1 MADRR
6 DEERRWT
13 ELTDRQA
20 LGEELSPE
28 EQEFCERFGAGD
40 SADTAVAREQEFY
53 AELAH
58 LDAAPDEHSRALV
71 DAALAGLAQ
80 DTVRQEQQTV
90 SRIRRDLGSRATV
103 AVAALAALAAAVGL
117 GYVAFG
123 PTAAPEVVATPD
135 APAPRIELVYVS
147 GDVKVDG
154 HAPERGTTLL
164 REGSTIE
171 VARGSACIAMDP
183 GIDLCAGAATSLRL
197 TRTLSP
203 WRRLDLV
210 SGEVGVQLQPQPEG
224 ARLSIVADGVWST
237 AVGTAFT
244 VAHEGTQGVRTTV
257 LHGKVRV
264 GSDGGHEHIVVA
276 HQQARVRGGRADVA
290 PVMRSEESSEWA
302 LLHPAALWREPVSAT
317 LALDGAP
324 GAEVVLDGEPIGITP
339 LATLI
344 PVGAHRLA
352 LRIDGR
358 VALEREF
365 VAEAGRPVVL
375 DIEWGALTIAPT
387 PVAAAEAPA
396 ATAPRAAVPT
406 PATRPQRSAAEVL
419 GQARRLLREGSYA
432 AAATEY
438 EALRR
443 DFPTSPESSTVLV
456 PLAQIELDRLGR
468 PERALVHLD
477 RYLGSGQG
485 ALAQEARYA
494 RIRALAALRQSRQE
508 ATAIEEFLR
517 LHPTSLRA
525 TRLQE
530 RLAELKTAR

>member
-1 MADRR
+1 M
-6 DEERRWT
+6 
-13 ELTDRQA
+13 DRQA

-28 EQEFCERFGAGD
+28 EQEFCERFDA
-40 SADTAVAREQEFY
+40 SQTSDTAVAREQEFY
-53 AELAH
+53 HELAR
-58 LDAAPDEHSRALV
+58 LDAAPDEHSRKLV

-80 DTVRQEQQTV
+80 DTVTQERQTV
-90 SRIRRDLGSRATV
+90 SRIRRDIGSRATV

-117 GYVAFG
+117 GYIAFG
-123 PTAAPEVVATPD
+123 PTTAPETVATQE

-147 GDVKVDG
+147 GDVRVDG

-164 REGSTIE
+164 HEGSTIE

-224 ARLSIVADGVWST
+224 ARFSIVANGVWST

-244 VAHEGTQGVRTTV
+244 VARDGAQGVRTTV

-264 GSDGGHEHIVVA
+264 GSDGGEEHIVAA
-276 HQQARVRGGRADVA
+276 HQQARVRGGHADVA
-290 PVMRSEESSEWA
+290 PVMRSEESTEWA

-317 LALDGAP
+317 LTLDGAP
-324 GAEVVLDGEPIGITP
+324 GTEVVLDGEPIGITP
-339 LATLI
+339 LSTLI

-365 VAEAGRPVVL
+365 VAEAGRPVAL
-375 DIEWGALTIAPT
+375 DIEWGALMIAPA
-387 PVAAAEAPA
+387 PVVAAEVPA
-396 ATAPRAAVPT
+396 AMAPRTAT
-406 PATRPQRSAAEVL
+406 PAPRPQRSATDVL
-419 GQARRLLREGSYA
+419 GEARRLLREGSYA

-443 DFPTSPESSTVLV
+443 DFPASPESYTVLV

-494 RIRALAALRQSRQE
+494 RIRALASLGQSRQE

-525 TRLQE
+525 TRLEE
-530 RLAELKTAR
+530 RLAELKPAR